1 MPLEEI
7 AKLGERLVLFYKRFG
22 RYFRTKTRDTGEYGL
37 KYISGLLRMET
48 DRNLANVGRKTGIS
62 GQNLQ
67 HFVSNSSWAGEE
79 VILAV
84 ENEVR
89 VHAAFQEAMLIL
101 DESAEEKAGEHSAG
115 AGRQHNGRLGKVEM
129 SQVGVFLALVTP
141 EVCTWIDGELYLPV
155 AWFEDS
161 HAELRKK
168 TGVPEDLSFQTK
180 PELGW
185 QLIERTQ
192 QRKVPFQAVVMDD
205 LYGRNETLR
214 QKLDKANIEY
224 YGDVPANTKVYLEK
238 PQIVH
243 PLTKRGEP
251 FKTAQIEGTSYEV
264 RELRQKDWLKW
275 HTLRLRANERGY
287 LEAKFAR
294 IRVWLVYAEEP
305 RQEWLLIRQDAAQIT
320 YVLSNAPETTDLNT
334 MAWRKTHRY
343 LIERSNEDA
352 KDEFGWDEFQ
362 TRKYR
367 AWKHQLALTIL
378 ASWFVAETRLDWQQ
392 RFPQSPD
399 LLVQYE
405 VDALPKLSVANV
417 RELLRASMP
426 LPQLSPDEATSLVVS
441 HLVNR
446 TSSRKSRLRHRTSH
460 KT

>member
-1 MPLEEI
+1 
-7 AKLGERLVLFYKRFG
+7 
-22 RYFRTKTRDTGEYGL
+22 
-37 KYISGLLRMET
+37 MEN

-67 HFVSNSSWAGEE
+67 HFVSNSSWSGEE

-84 ENEVR
+84 ENEIK
-89 VHAAFQEAMLIL
+89 VHPAFQEAVLVL
-101 DESAEEKAGEHSAG
+101 DESAEEKAGGESAG
-115 AGRQHNGRLGKVEM
+115 AGRQHNGRLGKIEM

-141 EVCTWIDGELYLPV
+141 EVCTWLDGELYFPQ
-155 AWFEDS
+155 AWFEES
-161 HAELRKK
+161 HTELRKK
-168 TGVPEDLSFQTK
+168 TGVPEGLTFQTK

-185 QLIERTQ
+185 QLVKQTQ
-192 QRKVPFQAVVMDD
+192 DRKIPFVAVTMDD

-214 QKLDKANIEY
+214 QNLNTAEIEY
-224 YGDVPANTKVYLEK
+224 YGDIPVNTKVYLEK
-238 PQIVH
+238 PQIIY
-243 PLTKRGEP
+243 PLTKRGKP
-251 FKTAQIEGTSYEV
+251 SKMPQVIGIAYEAC
-264 RELRQKDWLKW
+264 ELRKKDWLDW
-275 HTLRLRANERGY
+275 QILRLRTNERGY

-294 IRVWLVYAEEP
+294 VRVWVLYGEES
-305 RQEWLLIRQDAAQIT
+305 RQEWLLIRQDASQIT
-320 YVLSNAPETTDLNT
+320 YVLSNAPETITLET

-378 ASWFVAETRLDWQQ
+378 ASWFVAETRLDWQK
-392 RFPQSPD
+392 RFQQSPD

-405 VDALPKLSVANV
+405 VDALPKISVANI

-426 LPQLSPDEATSLVVS
+426 LPQLSPEEAANLVVS

-446 TSSRKSRLRHRTSH
+446 TRSRKSRLRHRKNRTND
-460 KT
+460 

>member
-1 MPLEEI
+1 LEEI
-7 AKLGERLVLFYKRFG
+7 GKLGERLVLFYKRFG
-22 RYFRTKTRDTGEYGL
+22 QYFRTKTRDTSDYGL

-48 DRNLANVGRKTGIS
+48 DRNLANVGRKTETS

-67 HFVSNSSWAGEE
+67 HFVSNSSWSGEE

-89 VHAAFQEAMLIL
+89 VHAAFQGAVLVL

-115 AGRQHNGRLGKVEM
+115 AARQHNGRLGKIEM

-141 EVCTWIDGELYLPV
+141 EVCTWIDGELYLPQ
-155 AWFEDS
+155 AWFEES

-168 TGVPEDLSFQTK
+168 TGVPEELAFQTK

-185 QLIERTQ
+185 QLIERTHKRQ
-192 QRKVPFQAVVMDD
+192 IPFQAVVMDD
-205 LYGRNETLR
+205 LYGRNEALR
-214 QKLDKANIEY
+214 QDLNKANIEY
-224 YGDVPANTKVYLEK
+224 YGDIPANTKVYLEK
-238 PQIVH
+238 PQIVY
-243 PLTKRGEP
+243 PLTKRGQP
-251 FKTAQIEGTSYEV
+251 SKTPQIDGTAYEV
-264 RELRQKDWLKW
+264 RELHQKDWLEW

-294 IRVWLVYAEEP
+294 VRVWIAYDKEP
-305 RQEWLLIRQDAAQIT
+305 RQEWLLIRQDAVQIT
-320 YVLSNAPETTDLNT
+320 YALSNAPENIDLKT

-399 LLVQYE
+399 LLLQYE
-405 VDALPKLSVANV
+405 VDVLPKLSVANV

-426 LPQLSPDEATSLVVS
+426 LPQLSPDQAASLVVT
-441 HLVNR
+441 HFVNR
-446 TSSRKSRLRHRTSH
+446 TNSRKSRLRHKAAY